1 MTLLNPPPSPDISYD
16 GYREWKQWN
25 RLFDP
30 QAHECDLFHREFRD
44 IPLRNKRLLDIGFG
58 SGALLGW
65 ASSEGADIAGIELQS
80 ELRDA
85 ATTRGITTY
94 ESLDAAPD
102 SSFDVVTAFDVLE
115 HIPRDH
121 LVPFLKQLRRIA
133 ATDARI
139 VLRVPNCQCA
149 AGLLNQFGDA
159 THVTMLSGPI
169 VQQLCLQAGLAT
181 MQVRESMEATPPGG
195 FLKSLLRPLQRM
207 TRRLAKLAFRLMWS
221 SGSTPLSTNVT
232 VIAAPHPFP
241 AVSDAEGHH

>member
-1 MTLLNPPPSPDISYD
+1 MTLLNPPPPPDTSYD

-30 QAHECDLFHREFRD
+30 QPHERDLFQREFRD
-44 IPLRNKRLLDIGFG
+44 IPIRGKRLLDIGFG

-65 ASSEGADIAGIELQS
+65 ASSEGAEIAGIELQS

-85 ATTRGITTY
+85 ATGRGITTY
-94 ESLDAAPD
+94 ENLDATPD
-102 SSFDVVTAFDVLE
+102 SSFDIVTAFDVLE
-115 HIPRDH
+115 HIPREH
-121 LVPFLKQLRRIA
+121 LVNFLQQVRRIA
-133 ATDARI
+133 AADARI

-169 VQQLCLQAGLAT
+169 VQQLCFQAGLAT
-181 MQVRESMEATPPGG
+181 LHVRESMEAIHPGSH
-195 FLKSLLRPLQRM
+195 LKSLLRPLQRVA
-207 TRRLAKLAFRLMWS
+207 RHLAKIIFRLLWS

-232 VIAAPHPFP
+232 VIAIPNPSP
-241 AVSDAEGHH
+241 ASAQ